1 MKRTTVSLPDS
12 LSAAVQREARRR
24 NSTVSEVTR
33 RALIAFLD
41 LDNEGP
47 RHLPFESIF
56 RSGEHNIA
64 RDIDKI
70 LAAEWADAIDRD
82 RDP

>member
-12 LSAAVQREARRR
+12 VSAAVQREAKRR

-33 RALIAFLD
+33 RALITYLD

-56 RSGEHNIA
+56 HSGQRNIA
-64 RDIDKI
+64 RDMDKI
-70 LAAEWADAIDRD
+70 LAEEWADAIDRD